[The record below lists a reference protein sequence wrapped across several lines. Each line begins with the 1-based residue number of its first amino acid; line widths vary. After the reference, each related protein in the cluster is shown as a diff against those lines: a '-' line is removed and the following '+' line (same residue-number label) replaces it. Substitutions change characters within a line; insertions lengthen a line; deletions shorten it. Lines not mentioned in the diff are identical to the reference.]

1 MKKIIAAALGAVMMF
16 ASLAPIS
23 FALEA
28 NFTKTADFYIND
40 GAAGDIRTS
49 FKPTAN
55 SADNQTNVFDETI
68 VKEEG
73 TKSIKFAFANALE
86 GNEANINHRNGIDV
100 SSVKNSGYLCFDMY
114 IDTEITDTLLPN
126 IKIIDKDGGESSV
139 VALSG
144 LSYKEW
150 NEVSIKLSD
159 FGSGV
164 NLEKFRRVSVS
175 LPQAVSEEYTVY
187 IQSIAVYDAPLLEI
201 KGSSWKD
208 GVVELS
214 WDYSSTA
221 AKYEVYLN
229 GELVGQTADNTFTY
243 EYNGTEAMITLQV
256 KALDENDTVVAES
269 EEATCAFS
277 DIYSKKILS
286 YYENTSTSTARDT
299 WTTEKD
305 ATAPLGGYKLV
316 TDNVKS
322 IIDGPGAKDISDYVE
337 DGYLGFYL
345 KSETD
350 EPWQIELSNGDSL
363 GWKRSRYTVKS
374 SDITDGKWQFVKINL
389 ADFVPEAGFDYS
401 DVELIV
407 FLQDNTCKKEIQ
419 GLAVYKTI
427 AKPEATVTESGINET
442 GKSYVK
448 LSFTDEMAEEA
459 FVKANFAITGMNCIG
474 AELMPNGKSAELTF
488 DTVFEFP
495 KTYELT
501 VSESVLN
508 KDGLP
513 LLANTVQFTTA
524 DAHNCVKASV
534 SAPQITGTTL
544 KCSAAVKSIYSPDGS
559 EQDITMLVVIY
570 SGQKIINVGY
580 DSKTNVAVNSSSNF
594 SYTADIGAE
603 TDMSNIRT
611 EVYFVNNLTEG
622 RPLCESKSF

>member
-1 MKKIIAAALGAVMMF
+1 MKRIIAAALGAVMMI
-16 ASLAPIS
+16 ASLAPVS
-23 FALEA
+23 FALDA
-28 NFTKTADFYIND
+28 NFVKTADFYIND
-40 GAAGDIRTS
+40 GAEGDIRTS
-49 FKPTAN
+49 FKPTASN
-55 SADNQTNVFDETI
+55 ADNQTNVFDETI

-73 TKSIKFAFANALE
+73 TKSIKFAFENALD
-86 GNEANINHRNGIDV
+86 GKEANINHRNGIDV
-100 SSVKNSGYLCFDMY
+100 SSVKASGYLCFDMY
-114 IDTEITDTLLPN
+114 IDTEITNTLLPN
-126 IKIIDKDGGESSV
+126 IKLIDKDGGESSV

-150 NEVSIKLSD
+150 NEVSVKLTD
-159 FGSGV
+159 FGNGV
-164 NLEKFRRVSVS
+164 NLEKFRCVSVS
-175 LPQAVSEEYTVY
+175 LPQTVSEEYTVY
-187 IQSIAVYDAPLLEI
+187 IQSIAVYDAPFLEI
-201 KGSSWKD
+201 TSSSWKD
-208 GVVELS
+208 GKVELS

-221 AKYEVYLN
+221 SKYEVYLN
-229 GELVGQTADNTFTY
+229 GESVGETTGNTFTY
-243 EYNGTEAMITLQV
+243 DYDGTEAMITLQV
-256 KALDENDTVVAES
+256 KALDENNAVVAES

-299 WTTEKD
+299 WTVEKD

-316 TDNVKS
+316 TDNVKG
-322 IIDGPGAKDISDYVE
+322 IIDGPGTKDISDYVE

-389 ADFVPEAGFDYS
+389 SDFVPEAGFDYS

-427 AKPEATVTESGINET
+427 AKPEATVTESGINEN
-442 GKSYVK
+442 GKAYVK
-448 LSFTDEMAEEA
+448 LSFTDEMAEDA
-459 FVKANFAITGMNCIG
+459 FVKANFAISGMNCIG
-474 AELMPNGKSAELTF
+474 AELMPNGKNAELTF

-495 KTYELT
+495 KTYELI

-513 LLANTVQFTTA
+513 LLENKVRFTTA

-534 SAPQITGTTL
+534 SEPQITGTTL
-544 KCSAAVKSIYSPDGS
+544 KYSAAVKSIYSPDGG
-559 EQDITMLVVIY
+559 EQDITMLVVVY

-580 DSKTNVAVNSSSNF
+580 DSKTNVAVNSSSTF
-594 SYTADIGAE
+594 SYTAYLGAE
-603 TDMSNIRT
+603 TDMTNIRT
-611 EVYFVNNLTEG
+611 EVYFVNDLTEG